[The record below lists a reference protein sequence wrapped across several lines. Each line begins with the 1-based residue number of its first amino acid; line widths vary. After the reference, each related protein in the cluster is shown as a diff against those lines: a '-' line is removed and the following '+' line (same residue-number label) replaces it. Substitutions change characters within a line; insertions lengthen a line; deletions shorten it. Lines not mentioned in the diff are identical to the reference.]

1 MITSEQIMNMT
12 ELLQDNCHKTVKAM
26 KEQKPDLSVQDAT
39 NVWIFNRLAILT
51 LMIEDLAK
59 MTVKK

>member
-1 MITSEQIMNMT
+1 MITSEQLRKAT
-12 ELLQDNCHKTVKAM
+12 ESLKNNCHEAVRAM

-51 LMIEDLAK
+51 LMIEDLAR

>member
-1 MITSEQIMNMT
+1 MITSEQIMKTT
-12 ELLQDNCHKTVKAM
+12 ESLQNNCHETVKAM